1 MISIVSSINMM
12 DLFFLINVSSMKYQ
26 ANHYT
31 TSSIFLNHD
40 ESNELIRVKIV
51 NSVELLLVY
60 DRKNNIFGNC

>member
-1 MISIVSSINMM
+1 MYRQHDIKQIII
-12 DLFFLINVSSMKYQ
+12 LQ
-26 ANHYT
+26 AQY
-31 TSSIFLNHD
+31 SENHD